1 MLNTQLYQVRQMQS
15 TQPYKRV
22 ERHLWYLPQGD
33 MRDPL
38 KDWGLG
44 SELAVQTE
52 AGSVFPTEG
61 MERAKVLRQEGAW
74 CVQEVSWEQTQK
86 V

>member
-1 MLNTQLYQVRQMQS
+1 
-15 TQPYKRV
+15 
-22 ERHLWYLPQGD
+22 

>member
-1 MLNTQLYQVRQMQS
+1 MRNMQLYQMRQMRNMQS
-15 TQPYKRV
+15 YKRV

-44 SELAVQTE
+44 SELAV
-52 AGSVFPTEG
+52 
-61 MERAKVLRQEGAW
+61 
-74 CVQEVSWEQTQK
+74 
-86 V
+86 